1 MSCLIHIC
9 LISIRHLQIFDWM
22 CNICCLFQC
31 IVHFQ
36 RRCCC
41 VSRDCCQCTPHAP
54 SPFNDA
60 LAKVSALSPLL
71 PGFVYLL
78 QSFGE
83 LIRGNLTENIS
94 LSLSVSNHH
103 LIVYLWCTQGSF
115 QNIIGKT
122 YQTLGVFISLPY
134 FFFSPWFARFWLQ
147 CTRPL
152 YIRIVKDILNFFGCF
167 FLKCFLLEECKM
179 LYTNHWTRVSRIQ
192 VN

>member
-1 MSCLIHIC
+1 
-9 LISIRHLQIFDWM
+9 M

-60 LAKVSALSPLL
+60 LAKVSALSSLL

-83 LIRGNLTENIS
+83 LIRGNITENIS

-122 YQTLGVFISLPY
+122 YQTWVY
-134 FFFSPWFARFWLQ
+134 
-147 CTRPL
+147 L
-152 YIRIVKDILNFFGCF
+152 YIFPIFSSPLDLHGFGYNVLDHYTYILLKIFWI
-167 FLKCFLLEECKM
+167 FLDVF
-179 LYTNHWTRVSRIQ
+179 S
-192 VN
+192 